1 VVAVRLLFALWGF
14 FIGGNMNKCKDCGSE
29 NVIFDDISEAKWKH
43 LFCQDCKALRI
54 FEKRCE
60 HDYVLVERT
69 ILDGKRKLSK
79 FCKKCYK
86 VEDGGKLKD
95 APKIRPKVSYERWEA
110 FITKLYTDIM
120 PGKIQY
126 EHQLIKVLQDK
137 YGIDDKHQMQSIYH
151 QQREDAYND
160 YLNSQEWKDKRA
172 AAKKRDNNECQICGQ
187 TNDLCVHHLT
197 YTHVEYD
204 PEKKRV
210 EGREFLFELVTL
222 CNECHISHYH
232 PHKL

>member
-1 VVAVRLLFALWGF
+1 M
-14 FIGGNMNKCKDCGSE
+14 IKCKACGSG
-29 NVIFDDISEAKWKH
+29 NVIYDDESQIKFTFF
-43 LFCQDCKALRI
+43 FCRDCKL
-54 FEKRCE
+54 FETTELNCD
-60 HDYVLVERT
+60 HDFRLVVRE
-69 ILDGKRKLSK
+69 IKGGSRKVSK
-79 FCKKCYK
+79 FCRMCYR

-95 APKIRPKVSYERWEA
+95 VPPNTPRVSYDRWTSFFSNLNNHEESN
-110 FITKLYTDIM
+110 
-120 PGKIQY
+120 GIQY
-126 EHQLIKVLQDK
+126 QYAANLFFSNK
-137 YGIDDKHQMQSIYH
+137 YDIDPKYIY
-151 QQREDAYND
+151 QINREKIERETAYEE